1 MGDVPRRINVRGQS
15 GVSSN
20 LRVCTLDAGS
30 KCVPVSKEK
39 RPILDKFAGSRLGFG
54 GRRSRVVRD
63 NLAGRGIRILP
74 DPNHWRNMV
83 GELCVERKLDF
94 SLIRINSILEN
105 LEKLPSDRDH
115 LYCGLGRLDCSGF
128 SPGLHVWGPRGPCNE
143 FESEDFVFR
152 PFLVSDDFQE

>member
-1 MGDVPRRINVRGQS
+1 MVRFQLSACGVQMGDVPRRINVRGQS

-83 GELCVERKLDF
+83 GEFFVERKLDF
-94 SLIRINSILEN
+94 SSIRILSILEN
-105 LEKLPSDRDH
+105 PNTLPTPRARILSVS
-115 LYCGLGRLDCSGF
+115 GLISLPCGF
-128 SPGLHVWGPRGPCNE
+128 SAAGAQGKLGTGGL
-143 FESEDFVFR
+143 
-152 PFLVSDDFQE
+152 FLAF